1 MLGTESKASIR
12 TRGAARA
19 VAVDPAPVHLRL
31 ILSLLVAFAVA
42 LSSLI
47 SASPA
52 HAALEGE
59 RAVAVAASV
68 QDAPADATVA
78 AKAVK
83 ADPADKSAPD
93 GKFGSG
99 ISCTGH
105 CSAHAFSL
113 TFSNPVTLAF
123 KVMATDWTSQERAGL
138 AAWRPSSLDRPPR
151 G

>member
-1 MLGTESKASIR
+1 MLRTESMVSSR
-12 TRGAARA
+12 TRGASRA
-19 VAVDPAPVHLRL
+19 VAVEPAPLHLRL
-31 ILSLLVAFAVA
+31 ILSFIVAFAVA
-42 LSSLI
+42 LSSLVA
-47 SASPA
+47 ASPA

-59 RAVAVAASV
+59 RPAAVAASV
-68 QDAPADATVA
+68 QDAPADVAVA

-83 ADPADKSAPD
+83 ADPAGKSAPD
-93 GKFGSG
+93 GKVGSG

-113 TFSNPVTLAF
+113 TYAAPVTLAF
-123 KVMATDWTSQERAGL
+123 QVMATDWASQSRPGL

>member
-1 MLGTESKASIR
+1 MLRTESMASTR
-12 TRGAARA
+12 TRGASRA
-19 VAVDPAPVHLRL
+19 VAVERAPLQLRL
-31 ILSLLVAFAVA
+31 LLSLIVAFAVA
-42 LSSLI
+42 LSSLVAA
-47 SASPA
+47 SAA

-59 RAVAVAASV
+59 GPAFASASV
-68 QDAPADATVA
+68 LDASSDKVVA

-83 ADPADKSAPD
+83 ATQDGESAAD

-99 ISCTGH
+99 VSCTGH

-113 TFSNPVTLAF
+113 AYAAPVTLAF
-123 KVMATDWTSQERAGL
+123 KVMATDWTVPERASL